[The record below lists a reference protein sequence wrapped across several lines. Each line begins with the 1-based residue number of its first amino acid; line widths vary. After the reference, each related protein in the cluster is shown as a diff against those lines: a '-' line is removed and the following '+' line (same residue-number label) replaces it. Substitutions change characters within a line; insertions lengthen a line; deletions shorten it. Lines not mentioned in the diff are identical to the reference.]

1 MIVREFDD
9 RTLMAFAD
17 GELDD
22 ETAAAVEKAM
32 ETDDDLAGRVA
43 LFLDTR
49 VRAKEAL
56 QPLLDEPVPEALGQS
71 VRRMADEAKQRGAS
85 RDEGTARVVVS
96 GLPGGRVL
104 PLRQRRW
111 VMPLAASVAAA
122 AVAVV
127 FGIGGYL
134 AGIGTGG
141 APQGL
146 GVAGLDSPALSEAL
160 GRVAS
165 GEQAVLADSGDRIRA
180 VASFRDANGALCREF
195 EVDTAAGSSVV
206 SVACRADGAWSVR
219 FAVVAPVRDGG
230 YAPASSMEALDAYL
244 ASAGA
249 HEPLS
254 REDEAEALGTGR

>member
-1 MIVREFDD
+1 MIAREFDD

-49 VRAKEAL
+49 VQAKDAL
-56 QPLLDEPVPEALGQS
+56 RPLVEEPVPAALGRS
-71 VRRMADEAKQRGAS
+71 VRRMVDEAKQPGVS
-85 RDEGTARVVVS
+85 RDDGTARVVA
-96 GLPGGRVL
+96 PGGRVL
-104 PLRQRRW
+104 PLRQQRW
-111 VMPLAASVAAA
+111 IMPLAASVAAIA
-122 AVAVV
+122 

-134 AGIGTGG
+134 AGVGTGD
-141 APQGL
+141 APYGL
-146 GVAGLDSPALSEAL
+146 AVAGLGSPALSEAL

-165 GEQAVLADSGDRIRA
+165 GEGSVLAGSGDRIRA

-195 EVDTAAGSSVV
+195 EVDTAGGSSVV

-254 REDEAEALGTGR
+254 REDEAAALAAGR

>member
-1 MIVREFDD
+1 MIARAFDD

-22 ETAAAVEKAM
+22 ETAAAVEQAM
-32 ETDDDLAGRVA
+32 ATDDDLADRVA

-49 VRAKEAL
+49 IQAKDAL
-56 QPLLDEPVPEALGQS
+56 RPLVEEPVPEALGRS
-71 VRRMADEAKQRGAS
+71 VQRMVEEAKS
-85 RDEGTARVVVS
+85 RQGTAAPAGTIGVA
-96 GLPGGRVL
+96 GRARPSL
-104 PLRQRRW
+104 TRRW
-111 VMPLAASVAAA
+111 IMPLAASVAA
-122 AVAVV
+122 VV
-127 FGIGGYL
+127 FGLGGYL
-134 AGIGTGG
+134 IGMGG
-141 APQGL
+141 RDAPQGFA
-146 GVAGLDSPALSEAL
+146 VAGLSSPALSEAL
-160 GRVAS
+160 GRVPS
-165 GEQAVLADSGDRIRA
+165 GEDAMLAGSGDRLRA
-180 VASFRDANGALCREF
+180 VASFRDAGGALCREF

-254 REDEAEALGTGR
+254 PADEAAALAAGR

>member
-49 VRAKEAL
+49 ARAKESL

-71 VRRMADEAKQRGAS
+71 VKRMVDAAKSGRTSPQEQVA
-85 RDEGTARVVVS
+85 TARIDS
-96 GLPGGRVL
+96 LKATGRRA
-104 PLRQRRW
+104 PSFTRRPW
-111 VMPLAASVAAA
+111 IMPLAASLAAI
-122 AVAVV
+122 V
-127 FGIGGYL
+127 FGLGGYL
-134 AGIGTGG
+134 VGTGTRD

-146 GVAGLDSPALSEAL
+146 AVAGLSGPALSEAL
-160 GRVAS
+160 GRVPS
-165 GEQAVLADSGDRIRA
+165 GEESVLAGSNDRLRA
-180 VASFRDANGALCREF
+180 VASFRDSGGALCREF
-195 EVDTAAGSSVV
+195 EVDTTGGSSVV
-206 SVACRADGAWSVR
+206 SVACRADGTWSVR

>member
-1 MIVREFDD
+1 MIAREFDD

-49 VRAKEAL
+49 VQAKDAL
-56 QPLLDEPVPEALGQS
+56 RPLVEEPVPEALGRS
-71 VRRMADEAKQRGAS
+71 VRRMVDAAKSGRMSPQEQDATTRIDALEATGRRAPPSPRGPWI
-85 RDEGTARVVVS
+85 V
-96 GLPGGRVL
+96 
-104 PLRQRRW
+104 
-111 VMPLAASVAAA
+111 PLAASLAAI
-122 AVAVV
+122 V
-127 FGIGGYL
+127 FGLGGYL
-134 AGIGTGG
+134 AGTGTRD
-141 APQGL
+141 APQGFA
-146 GVAGLDSPALSEAL
+146 VAGLSSPALSEAL
-160 GRVAS
+160 GRVPS
-165 GEQAVLADSGDRIRA
+165 GEESVLAGSNDRLRA

-195 EVDTAAGSSVV
+195 EVDTAGGSSVV

-254 REDEAEALGTGR
+254 REDEAEALSKGR

>member
-1 MIVREFDD
+1 MIAREFDD

-49 VRAKEAL
+49 ARAKESL

-71 VRRMADEAKQRGAS
+71 VRRMVDEAKQRGVS
-85 RDEGTARVVVS
+85 RDEGAAHVAAP
-96 GLPGGRVL
+96 GAAGGRAL

-111 VMPLAASVAAA
+111 IVPLAASVAAIA
-122 AVAVV
+122 
-127 FGIGGYL
+127 FGVGGYL
-134 AGIGTGG
+134 AGVGTGD

-146 GVAGLDSPALSEAL
+146 SVAGLGSPALSEAL

-165 GEQAVLADSGDRIRA
+165 GEDSVLAGSGDRIRA
-180 VASFRDANGALCREF
+180 VASFRDANGVLCREF

-254 REDEAEALGTGR
+254 REDEAEALGKGR